1 VSYSRKIPFALG
13 QIAAATALSFSA
25 GMAHSQIVA
34 DGKLETTDYQL
45 GFSVGFI
52 DDAGNAIGDG
62 RLYFGS
68 NATGQFLYFQMPL
81 TYVDNTYG
89 TNASS
94 GWTKGH
100 TFSDFLGSDSFGSV
114 KKGAGVGFGWGANS
128 VQIDYIA
135 GVGCS
140 STGTGCTDYRSGGVG
155 LGADAGLYKVD
166 GQVYSGSAASILEMA
181 TSLEYNL
188 NQYPSFI
195 GSLNSPASVAAAPN
209 WIYEVGYEI
218 QFAPGTFNAAA
229 WINPSTALSLIT
241 LGSPHVSPSM
251 KTYGGYEDP
260 ECIQGCAPI
269 PEPETYAMLL
279 AGLGLLA
286 WARRRRKSS
295 SG

>member
-1 VSYSRKIPFALG
+1 MSLSRKIPFVLG
-13 QIAAATALSFSA
+13 QIATATALIFGA
-25 GMAHSQIVA
+25 GTARGAIVA
-34 DGKLETTDYQL
+34 DGKLETADYQL

-52 DDAGNAIGDG
+52 DDTGQAIGDG

-68 NATGQFLYFQMPL
+68 NAAGQFLYFQMPL
-81 TYVDNTYG
+81 AYVDNTYG
-89 TNASS
+89 TYATI

-100 TFSDFLGSDSFGSV
+100 TFNDLLGSDSFGSV
-114 KKGAGVGFGWGANS
+114 KKGVGTGFGWGANS
-128 VQIDYIA
+128 VQVDYIA
-135 GVGCS
+135 GVGCDS
-140 STGTGCTDYRSGGVG
+140 KGVGCTDYRSGGVG

-166 GQVYSGSAASILEMA
+166 GQVYAGTAASILEMA

-229 WINPSTALSLIT
+229 WINPLTALSLIT
-241 LGSPHVSPSM
+241 LGTPHVSPS
-251 KTYGGYEDP
+251 KDTFGGYEDP

-286 WARRRRKSS
+286 WARRRRKIQ
-295 SG
+295 